1 VSARRKTIDP
11 ARRGEHAGEASTLH
25 PVFPLAKRARTPHY
39 ATKIARGRAVEK
51 KAEAPRDYEELI
63 RVIHDRHG
71 EMSKSYQKIAL
82 YLTQNPNDV
91 AVRSVNA
98 IGESCGVHPSSFV
111 RFAQALGYEGFKEL
125 QALFQKRLSTAAPG
139 FEARVKALETELGE
153 RTDRSAF
160 GFMHDLIVRDI
171 ASLKEMLTGIEPGDL
186 LKAVALLEK
195 ADVVYLIGQLR
206 SAPVVELL
214 RYILTMLGKRCVLLD
229 PGGGLAT
236 HMARAMRKKDVLF
249 AVSFRFYANEVVNV
263 VEEAAERGVPII
275 AISDSTL
282 SPFARRA
289 RVLFAVPE
297 HEYTFS
303 RSLAAPMCLAQALTV
318 ALAARLQN
326 DVETPRIPTVTGQ

>member
-1 VSARRKTIDP
+1 M
-11 ARRGEHAGEASTLH
+11 
-25 PVFPLAKRARTPHY
+25 
-39 ATKIARGRAVEK
+39 KIARMCIVSK
-51 KAEAPRDYEELI
+51 KAEAPKDYEDLI
-63 RVIHDRHG
+63 RVIHDRYDG
-71 EMSKSYQKIAL
+71 MSKSYQKIAL

-91 AVRSVNA
+91 AVRSVNS
-98 IGESCGVHPSSFV
+98 IGESSGVHASSFV
-111 RFAQALGYEGFKEL
+111 RFAQALGYEGFKDL
-125 QALFQKRLSTAAPG
+125 QGLFQKRLSTAAPG
-139 FEARVKALETELGE
+139 FEARVKALEKELGE
-153 RTDRSAF
+153 RTDRSEM
-160 GFMHDLIVRDI
+160 GFMHDLVVRDI
-171 ASLKEMLTGIEPGDL
+171 ASLKQMLTDIQPGDL
-186 LKAVALLEK
+186 AKAVSLLEK

-236 HMARAMRKKDVLF
+236 HMARAMRKTDLLF

-263 VEEAAERGVPII
+263 VEEVAGRGIPIV

-282 SPFARRA
+282 SPLAKSA

-318 ALAARLQN
+318 ALAAKLQN
-326 DVETPRIPTVTGQ
+326 NAVNPRIPTVTER

>member
-1 VSARRKTIDP
+1 MLHLISLA
-11 ARRGEHAGEASTLH
+11 ESTQTRH
-25 PVFPLAKRARTPHY
+25 CAMNIAKECNMKPT
-39 ATKIARGRAVEK
+39 
-51 KAEAPRDYEELI
+51 AEAPRDYEELI
-63 RVIHDRHG
+63 RLIHDRYD

-98 IGESCGVHPSSFV
+98 IGDSSGVHASSFV

-125 QALFQKRLSTAAPG
+125 QTLFQKRLSTAAPG
-139 FEARVKALETELGE
+139 FEARIKALEGELGA
-153 RTDRSAF
+153 RTDRSEV
-160 GFMHDLIVRDI
+160 GFMRDLVVRDI
-171 ASLKEMLTGIEPGDL
+171 ASLQDMLTQIPPEDL
-186 LKAVALLEK
+186 AKAVTLLEK
-195 ADVVYLIGQLR
+195 ADAIYLIGQLR
-206 SAPVVELL
+206 STPVVELL

-236 HMARAMRKKDVLF
+236 HMARMIRKTDVLF

-263 VEEAAERGVPII
+263 VEEAARSEVPII

-282 SPFARRA
+282 SPLAKNA
-289 RVLFAVPE
+289 SVLFAVPE

-326 DVETPRIPTVTGQ
+326 NAVSPRIPTVTGQ